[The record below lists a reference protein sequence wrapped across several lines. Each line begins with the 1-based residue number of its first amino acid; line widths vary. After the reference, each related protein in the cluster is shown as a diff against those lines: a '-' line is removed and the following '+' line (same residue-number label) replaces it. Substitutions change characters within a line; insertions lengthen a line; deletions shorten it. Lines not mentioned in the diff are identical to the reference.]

1 MTQCVLSGHATMPR
15 GNDIEQKRLGTIRSS
30 HGMTE
35 VQSIHV
41 ATLCNN
47 NFSQNRE
54 WH

>member
-1 MTQCVLSGHATMPR
+1 MPR